1 MGSALSSS
9 VSDEGPLGHQGRGTS
24 ECDSLSEKELADRA
38 GRTVVVGLGNEIAG
52 DDAVGVLAARRLFHL
67 LGRHPAVDVVEL
79 PWAGL
84 ALLDALRGYRRAVLL
99 DSLRSGRHQPGTV
112 VRLSEEDF
120 AGSVRLNSFHD
131 LNYPTALSFGRALGW
146 SMPNTIDVFAVE
158 GSSFDRFETRLTP
171 EVARG
176 LDDVVS
182 LVVSHLAGDA
192 IPGHCENSEVT
203 HACRG

>member
-1 MGSALSSS
+1 M
-9 VSDEGPLGHQGRGTS
+9 
-24 ECDSLSEKELADRA
+24 
-38 GRTVVVGLGNEIAG
+38 VGLGNEIAG
-52 DDAVGVLAARRLFHL
+52 DDAVGILAARRLLHL
-67 LGRHPAVDVVEL
+67 LDLHPAVDMIEL

-84 ALLDALRGYRRAVLL
+84 ALLDALRGYRRAILL
-99 DSLRSGRHQPGTV
+99 DSLRGGRHAPGTV

-146 SMPNTIDVFAVE
+146 SMPNTIEIFAVE

-176 LDDVVS
+176 LDEVVS
-182 LVVSHLAGDA
+182 LVVSYLAGDA
-192 IPGHCENSEVT
+192 GPGHCENSEVT
-203 HACRG
+203 HACRGQSR